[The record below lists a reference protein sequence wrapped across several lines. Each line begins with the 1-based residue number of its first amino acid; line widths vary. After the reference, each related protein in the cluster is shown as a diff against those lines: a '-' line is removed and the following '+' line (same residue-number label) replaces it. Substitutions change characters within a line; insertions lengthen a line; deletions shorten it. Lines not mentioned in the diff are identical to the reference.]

1 MTDKKKTDQS
11 ASLKTSRVND
21 TSASAQRARLLSRLQ
36 VEQADTIV
44 IRDELNI
51 MMPAARIKELRDR
64 GHDIRKHVISR
75 MDARG
80 RMHRG
85 IALYYLST
93 GHAGVMEAAL

>member
-1 MTDKKKTDQS
+1 MTDKKKTDHS
-11 ASLKTSRVND
+11 ASFKTPRPND

-64 GHDIRKHVISR
+64 GHDIRKHVITR
-75 MDARG
+75 LDERG
-80 RMHRG
+80 RPHRG
-85 IALYYLST
+85 VALYYLGT
-93 GHAGVMEAAL
+93 LPAEVAE